1 MGQLSII
8 KLSAA
13 FISTFQLISLF
24 RQLLELQPQSGQF
37 FTLLIKLAFALLPF
51 KFILQPLDARLE
63 LKQFSLKQYTRF
75 D

>member
-24 RQLLELQPQSGQF
+24 RQLLELQPQSEQF
-37 FTLLIKLAFALLPF
+37 FTLLIKLVFALLPF
-51 KFILQPLDARLE
+51 KFILQPLVARLE